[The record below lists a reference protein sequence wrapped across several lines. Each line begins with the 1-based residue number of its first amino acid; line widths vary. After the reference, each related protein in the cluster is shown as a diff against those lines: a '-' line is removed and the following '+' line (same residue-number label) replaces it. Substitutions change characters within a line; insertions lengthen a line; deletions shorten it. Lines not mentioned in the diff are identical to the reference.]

1 MKPRKVLMDSKILE
15 LLTVLA
21 LALANQSAAQSSRAS
36 LLAPKLPDAPTPS
49 ILNFRQTHFSLPPLV
64 AVNRS
69 ISASDLQSLEGQRIK
84 ISLLSGISS
93 KLPRGH
99 SFEGRLQEAL
109 QRDGKVIFPADTRI
123 TGHIET
129 YHARRMMRRG
139 AMYLTFD
146 TVNLPGGET
155 VPVHAF
161 VVSADSP
168 KLKRDAEG
176 RLQPVITHRRVAIEI
191 GAAALTAKFA
201 DDLSEVLAS
210 GAVSAAT
217 ARYVGLGATTVFLM
231 MQKGPEAKLNPGD
244 KLEIEFGRARSIG
257 Q

>member
-1 MKPRKVLMDSKILE
+1 MKSHKMLMDRTIPE
-15 LLTVLA
+15 LLAVLA
-21 LALANQSAAQSSRAS
+21 LALTTQSQAQSSRVS
-36 LLAPKLPDAPTPS
+36 LPDAPTPS
-49 ILNFRQTHFSLPPLV
+49 ILNCRQTHFPLPPPV

-69 ISASDLQSLEGQRIK
+69 ISASDLQLLEGQRIK

-99 SFEGRLQEAL
+99 SFEARLEEAL
-109 QRDGKVIFPADTRI
+109 QRNGQVVFPADTRI
-123 TGHIET
+123 TGHVET

-146 TVNLPGGET
+146 SVNLPGGET
-155 VPVHAF
+155 VPVHAY
-161 VVSADSP
+161 VVSSDSP
-168 KLKRDAEG
+168 RLKRDAEG
-176 RLQPVITHRRVAIEI
+176 RLQPVITHRRMAIEI
-191 GAAALTAKFA
+191 GAMAVTAKFA

-217 ARYVGLGATTVFLM
+217 ARYVGLGATTVFVM

>member
-1 MKPRKVLMDSKILE
+1 MKSRKVLMDRKIVE
-15 LLTVLA
+15 LLAVLA
-21 LALANQSAAQSSRAS
+21 LALTTQSAAQSSRAS
-36 LLAPKLPDAPTPS
+36 LLGPKLPDAPTPS
-49 ILNFRQTHFSLPPLV
+49 ILNFRQTHFPLSPPI

-99 SFEGRLQEAL
+99 SFEARLEETL
-109 QRDGKVIFPADTRI
+109 QRDGKVVFPADTRI
-123 TGHIET
+123 TGHVET
-129 YHARRMMRRG
+129 YHARRMMRCG

-146 TVNLPGGET
+146 SVNLPDGET
-155 VPVHAF
+155 LPVHAY
-161 VVSADSP
+161 VVSSGSP

-176 RLQPVITHRRVAIEI
+176 RLQPVITHRRMAIEI
-191 GAAALTAKFA
+191 GAMALTAKFA

-217 ARYVGLGATTVFLM
+217 ARYVGLGATTVFVM